1 MDSMNPEDIDALFF
15 DFDGVLADSVNVK
28 TEAFAALFAHHGSD
42 VEQKVVKHHLANGGM
57 TRRDKFKVYYQ
68 EFLKEPLSA
77 EKMEELC
84 EGFAQLVV
92 EKVIAADEI
101 PGAENFLKEYT
112 QKASV
117 PAFVI
122 SATPQEEI
130 ELIVARRGW
139 SKYFKE
145 VLGAPT
151 SKGEH
156 VARLVD
162 DYGYNTTKC
171 FFFGDALSDYNAAA
185 EHQVPFVALAED
197 EASILVKTYP
207 EMTWYTNFE
216 EIRKSYGIS

>member
-1 MDSMNPEDIDALFF
+1 MNPEYIEALFF

-42 VEQKVVKHHLANGGM
+42 VEQKVVEHHLANGGM
-57 TRRDKFKVYYQ
+57 TRRDKFNVYYQ

-92 EKVIAADEI
+92 DKVIAADEI
-101 PGAENFLKEYT
+101 LGAEAFLKEYT
-112 QKASV
+112 QEANI

-130 ELIVARRGW
+130 EMIVSKRGW

-145 VLGAPT
+145 VLGAPI
-151 SKGEH
+151 SKGGH
-156 VARLVD
+156 VARLVQ
-162 DYGYNTTKC
+162 DYGYNTRQC
-171 FFFGDALSDYNAAA
+171 FFFGDALSDYKAAD
-185 EHQVPFVALAED
+185 EHTVPFVALAED

-207 EMTWYTNFE
+207 GLSWYRNFE
-216 EIRKSYGIS
+216 EIRKSYSVS